1 MLAFTDI
8 VFYTFA
14 AILLF
19 AAIRVIT
26 TRNPVVAALHLVL
39 AFFTA
44 AGIWL
49 LLQAEFLA
57 ITLVLVYVGA
67 VMVLF
72 LFVVMMLDI
81 NLDKLREGFWD
92 YLPMAGIIGLL
103 MAVEMVMILSNKFG
117 SGQFFAATKPM
128 TKPADYS
135 NTAELGRVLYSD
147 YLLPFELASIVLL
160 VAIIAAIVLTLRD
173 RKESKSMNAADQVL
187 VKKADRLRIVS
198 MTSEA
203 MPSEPVSM
211 RPAEQIK
218 SLDKNNSG
226 KETK

>member
-19 AAIRVIT
+19 AAVRVIT

-81 NLDKLREGFWD
+81 NMEKLREGFWEAIVPA
-92 YLPMAGIIGLL
+92 LVVGGFMCAEMA
-103 MAVEMVMILSNKFG
+103 MVLGGKF
-117 SGQFFAATKPM
+117 FNAAKPL

-147 YLLPFELASIVLL
+147 YLLPFELASVVLL

-173 RKESKSMNAADQVL
+173 RKENKSMNAADQVL
-187 VKKADRLRIVS
+187 VKKTDRLRIVKMAAES
-198 MTSEA
+198 T
-203 MPSEPVSM
+203 SM
-211 RPAEQIK
+211 RPAEQG
-218 SLDKNNSG
+218 SDQ
-226 KETK
+226 

>member
-1 MLAFTDI
+1 VMVFTDI

-19 AAIRVIT
+19 AAMRVIT

-49 LLQAEFLA
+49 LLEAEFLA
-57 ITLVLVYVGA
+57 IALVLVYVGA

-103 MAVEMVMILSNKFG
+103 MAVEMVMILSNKYG
-117 SGQFFAATKPM
+117 SAKFFEAAKPAA
-128 TKPADYS
+128 KAADYS
-135 NTAELGRVLYSD
+135 NTAEIGRVLYSD
-147 YLLPFELASIVLL
+147 YLLPFELASVVLL
-160 VAIIAAIVLTLRD
+160 VAIVAAIVLTLRD
-173 RKESKSMNAADQVL
+173 RKESKSIHAADQVL

-198 MTSEA
+198 MA
-203 MPSEPVSM
+203 SEPVEPTSTQS
-211 RPAEQIK
+211 AEQANK
-218 SLDKNNSG
+218 AAN
-226 KETK
+226 KEPN